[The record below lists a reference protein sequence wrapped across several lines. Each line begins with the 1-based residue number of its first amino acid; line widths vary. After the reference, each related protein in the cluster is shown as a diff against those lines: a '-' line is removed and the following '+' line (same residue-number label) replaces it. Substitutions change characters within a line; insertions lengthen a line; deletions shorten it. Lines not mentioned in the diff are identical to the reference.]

1 MSALPGTDVALSK
14 DRPLHDFILL
24 LPDLVVTDGVI
35 DFKTTPKET
44 LRALAEHAETVMRTS
59 NAGINSISQLLAHA
73 AAGVEDGAI
82 SANSIEGVGWLLAE
96 LSELAALCD
105 YMAACCRK
113 ELVEPLRIR
122 SKPFK
127 SR

>member
-1 MSALPGTDVALSK
+1 MSALPGPVIALSK

-24 LPDLVVTDGVI
+24 LPDIVVTDGVL
-35 DFKTTPKET
+35 DFGATSQGT

-59 NAGINSISQLLAHA
+59 NAGINAISQLLAHA
-73 AAGVEDGAI
+73 AADVEDGAI

-105 YMAACCRK
+105 YLAACCRK